1 MGWYLRKSL
10 RLGPLRI
17 NLSKSGIGGS
27 VGVTGFRVGAG
38 PKGPYLHGGRDGLY
52 FKKSLSGRPARTI
65 TGEVPESDREKL
77 PGEGAERGDPTLPH
91 SEAEEPGRVRD
102 LPVQLAMLGGRLLL
116 KPALRGQ
123 VERVVAVRGEPGQPQ
138 LGQVRRGARCRC
150 RGRGLVIGG
159 VRFGRHGSTLLNR
172 PAAAHL

>member
-52 FKKSLSGRPARTI
+52 FKKSLSGQPARTI
-65 TGEVPESDREKL
+65 AGEVSGSDREKL
-77 PGEGAERGDPTLPH
+77 PGEGAAGRPGVGADGTSLVRQIGNRLLRGI
-91 SEAEEPGRVRD
+91 
-102 LPVQLAMLGGRLLL
+102 LGGLM
-116 KPALRGQ
+116 
-123 VERVVAVRGEPGQPQ
+123 
-138 LGQVRRGARCRC
+138 RR
-150 RGRGLVIGG
+150 
-159 VRFGRHGSTLLNR
+159 
-172 PAAAHL
+172 